1 MRIQSKYATNKSH
14 SQKRTSI
21 GNLGSKDQNSRTV
34 AALNQLGKSS
44 KDTDTVLSKNS
55 TGPQYIVDSG
65 QLDFQKMRQMV
76 SSHNEVIQRNQ
87 KI

>member
-1 MRIQSKYATNKSH
+1 M
-14 SQKRTSI
+14 
-21 GNLGSKDQNSRTV
+21 V
-34 AALNQLGKSS
+34 ALNHLGPSSAGPSKKSE
-44 KDTDTVLSKNS
+44 TVMSKNS